1 MVNFVSI
8 FGNFQFGIFDK
19 ILVTFD
25 RFFLCRVFFQNK
37 QTNTRQILKFSLSL
51 NRNRNYFT
59 MKTAK
64 KDKDKDKK
72 GRNTWRSADV
82 KLRAIKLSKSG
93 KSRSEIAK
101 EMNISYM
108 TVKNW
113 LQNESKIVQHI
124 ENSPDISTTKITKS
138 RPAILEK
145 LEKMLFVWIEDCN
158 NNLKFP
164 LSQALI
170 QEKALR
176 IFEKLKEESEENVT
190 IEFLASRG

>member
-1 MVNFVSI
+1 MVKFVSI

>member
-1 MVNFVSI
+1 MVKFVSI

-25 RFFLCRVFFQNK
+25 RFFLCHVFFQNK
-37 QTNTRQILKFSLSL
+37 QTNTRQILKFSLIL

>member
-1 MVNFVSI
+1 
-8 FGNFQFGIFDK
+8 
-19 ILVTFD
+19 
-25 RFFLCRVFFQNK
+25 
-37 QTNTRQILKFSLSL
+37 
-51 NRNRNYFT
+51 

-176 IFEKLKEESEENVT
+176 IFEKLTKVILVASYALST
-190 IEFLASRG
+190 IKNGKFKRKLKTVHHLNFQLLRI

>member
-1 MVNFVSI
+1 MAQEAMPKFQIGMSREPDSTGFGCVNQCPQI
-8 FGNFQFGIFDK
+8 FSA
-19 ILVTFD
+19 
-25 RFFLCRVFFQNK
+25 FLWTQ
-37 QTNTRQILKFSLSL
+37 LS
-51 NRNRNYFT
+51 
-59 MKTAK
+59 
-64 KDKDKDKK
+64 
-72 GRNTWRSADV
+72 
-82 KLRAIKLSKSG
+82 LSKSG

>member
-1 MVNFVSI
+1 MVKFVSI

-19 ILVTFD
+19 ILVIFD

-37 QTNTRQILKFSLSL
+37 QTNTRQIFEFRLSL

-64 KDKDKDKK
+64 KDKDKK

>member
-1 MVNFVSI
+1 MVKFVSI
-8 FGNFQFGIFDK
+8 FGNFQFGIFDE

-25 RFFLCRVFFQNK
+25 RFFLGRVFFQNK
-37 QTNTRQILKFSLSL
+37 QTNTRQILKFSLIL

-64 KDKDKDKK
+64 KDKDKK

>member
-1 MVNFVSI
+1 MVKFVSI

-19 ILVTFD
+19 ILVTFS

>member
-1 MVNFVSI
+1 
-8 FGNFQFGIFDK
+8 
-19 ILVTFD
+19 
-25 RFFLCRVFFQNK
+25 
-37 QTNTRQILKFSLSL
+37 
-51 NRNRNYFT
+51 

-64 KDKDKDKK
+64 KDKDKGKK

>member
-1 MVNFVSI
+1 MVI
-8 FGNFQFGIFDK
+8 
-19 ILVTFD
+19 FD
-25 RFFLCRVFFQNK
+25 RFFLCSVFFQNK
-37 QTNTRQILKFSLSL
+37 QTNTRQIFEFRLSL

-64 KDKDKDKK
+64 KDKDKK